1 MGNTK
6 IIPRGFGPVL
16 VLVPLAGVVG
26 GLGQWWADGGSQAV
40 QLTRCGALLAEA
52 WEAAVVEEVLFRG
65 VLLWACLSWARRR
78 NEAYPRRASRARR
91 FAGLRAVVDPVG
103 FAVMTSSLIFGLA
116 HLFPEGSLMAP
127 GADIGV
133 AAIQGVLKVAQATLF
148 GAVMALLVVR
158 SPTARVLSRQLGA
171 FPGGTRN
178 RSRPFRSVVLGPSS
192 ADGRRAAFYLSHGQR
207 GRSRTFGDHNGS
219 AGMGRKIM
227 LGFAHEQN

>member
-6 IIPRGFGPVL
+6 IIPRGFGPALVL
-16 VLVPLAGVVG
+16 VLLAGVVG

-40 QLTRCGALLAEA
+40 QLARCGALLAEA
-52 WEAAVVEEVLFRG
+52 WEAAAVEEVLFRG

-78 NEAYPRRASRARR
+78 NEAYPRRAPRAHRHR

-103 FAVMTSSLIFGLA
+103 FAVMASSLIFGLA

-133 AAIQGVLKVAQATLF
+133 AAIQGVFKVTQSTLF

-158 SPTARVLSRQLGA
+158 SPYG
-171 FPGGTRN
+171 
-178 RSRPFRSVVLGPSS
+178 SRPLPQRALSLVAPVIAHGLFDLLFWGPLLLTGGVLPSTYLMGNA
-192 ADGRRAAFYLSHGQR
+192 ADLVPLVITTVLLAWAVKSC
-207 GRSRTFGDHNGS
+207 
-219 AGMGRKIM
+219 
-227 LGFAHEQN
+227 

>member
-6 IIPRGFGPVL
+6 IIPCGFGPVL
-16 VLVPLAGVVG
+16 VLVLLAGVVG

-40 QLTRCGALLAEA
+40 QLARCGALLAEA
-52 WEAAVVEEVLFRG
+52 WEAAAVEEVLFRG

-78 NEAYPRRASRARR
+78 NEAYPRRAPRAHRHR

-103 FAVMTSSLIFGLA
+103 FAVMASSLIFGLA

-133 AAIQGVLKVAQATLF
+133 AAIQGVFKVTQATLF

-158 SPTARVLSRQLGA
+158 SPYG
-171 FPGGTRN
+171 
-178 RSRPFRSVVLGPSS
+178 SRPFPQRALSLMAPVIVHGLFDLLFWGPLLLTGGVLPSTYLTGNP
-192 ADGRRAAFYLSHGQR
+192 ADLVPLVITTVLLAWAVKSC
-207 GRSRTFGDHNGS
+207 
-219 AGMGRKIM
+219 
-227 LGFAHEQN
+227 

>member
-6 IIPRGFGPVL
+6 IIPCGFGPVL
-16 VLVPLAGVVG
+16 VLVLLAGVVG

-40 QLTRCGALLAEA
+40 QLARCDALLAEA

-78 NEAYPRRASRARR
+78 NEAYPRRAPRAHRHR

-103 FAVMTSSLIFGLA
+103 FAVMASSLIFGLA

-133 AAIQGVLKVAQATLF
+133 AAIQGFLKVTQSTLF
-148 GAVMALLVVR
+148 GAVMAQLVVR
-158 SPTARVLSRQLGA
+158 SPYGSRSFPQRALPLMAPVIVHGLFDLLFWGPLLLTGGVLPSTYLTGNPA
-171 FPGGTRN
+171 DLVPLVITT
-178 RSRPFRSVVLGPSS
+178 VLLAWAVKSC
-192 ADGRRAAFYLSHGQR
+192 
-207 GRSRTFGDHNGS
+207 
-219 AGMGRKIM
+219 
-227 LGFAHEQN
+227 

>member
-1 MGNTK
+1 MENTK
-6 IIPRGFGPVL
+6 IIPCGFGPVL
-16 VLVPLAGVVG
+16 VLVLLAGVVG

-40 QLTRCGALLAEA
+40 QLARCGALLAEA

-78 NEAYPRRASRARR
+78 NEAYPRRAPRAHRHR

-103 FAVMTSSLIFGLA
+103 FAVMASSLIFGLA

-133 AAIQGVLKVAQATLF
+133 AAIQGFLKVTQSTLF

-158 SPTARVLSRQLGA
+158 SPYG
-171 FPGGTRN
+171 
-178 RSRPFRSVVLGPSS
+178 SRPFPQRALSLMAPVIVHGLFDLLFWGPLLLTGGVLPSTYLTGNP
-192 ADGRRAAFYLSHGQR
+192 ADLVPLVITTVLLAWAVKSC
-207 GRSRTFGDHNGS
+207 
-219 AGMGRKIM
+219 
-227 LGFAHEQN
+227 

>member
-1 MGNTK
+1 MQ
-6 IIPRGFGPVL
+6 
-16 VLVPLAGVVG
+16 LA
-26 GLGQWWADGGSQAV
+26 
-40 QLTRCGALLAEA
+40 RCGALLAEA

-78 NEAYPRRASRARR
+78 NEAYPRRASRAHR

-133 AAIQGVLKVAQATLF
+133 AAIQGVLKVTQSTLF

-158 SPTARVLSRQLGA
+158 SPYG
-171 FPGGTRN
+171 
-178 RSRPFRSVVLGPSS
+178 SRPLPQRALSLVAPVIVHGLFDLLFWGPLLLTGGVLPSTYLTGNVVDLVPLVITTVLLAWAVKSC
-192 ADGRRAAFYLSHGQR
+192 
-207 GRSRTFGDHNGS
+207 
-219 AGMGRKIM
+219 
-227 LGFAHEQN
+227 

>member
-6 IIPRGFGPVL
+6 IIPCGFGPVL
-16 VLVPLAGVVG
+16 VLVLLAGVVG

-40 QLTRCGALLAEA
+40 QLARCGALLAEA

-78 NEAYPRRASRARR
+78 NEAYPRRAPRAHRHR

-103 FAVMTSSLIFGLA
+103 FAVMASSLIFGLA

-133 AAIQGVLKVAQATLF
+133 AAIQGVFKVTQSTLF

-158 SPTARVLSRQLGA
+158 SPYG
-171 FPGGTRN
+171 
-178 RSRPFRSVVLGPSS
+178 SRPFPQRALSLMAPVIVHGFFDLLFWGPFLLTGGVLPSTYLTGNP
-192 ADGRRAAFYLSHGQR
+192 ADLVPLVITTVLLAWAVKSC
-207 GRSRTFGDHNGS
+207 
-219 AGMGRKIM
+219 
-227 LGFAHEQN
+227 

>member
-6 IIPRGFGPVL
+6 IIPCGFGPVL
-16 VLVPLAGVVG
+16 VLVLLAGVVG

-40 QLTRCGALLAEA
+40 QLARCGALLAEA

-78 NEAYPRRASRARR
+78 NEAYPRRAPRAHRHR

-103 FAVMTSSLIFGLA
+103 FAVMASSLIFGLA
-116 HLFPEGSLMAP
+116 HLFPEGSLIAP

-133 AAIQGVLKVAQATLF
+133 AAIQGFLKVTQSTLF

-158 SPTARVLSRQLGA
+158 SPYG
-171 FPGGTRN
+171 
-178 RSRPFRSVVLGPSS
+178 SRPFPQRALSLMAPVIVHGLFDLLFWGPLLLTGGVLPSTYLTGNP
-192 ADGRRAAFYLSHGQR
+192 ADLVPLVITTVLLAWAVKSC
-207 GRSRTFGDHNGS
+207 
-219 AGMGRKIM
+219 
-227 LGFAHEQN
+227 

>member
-6 IIPRGFGPVL
+6 IIPCGFGPVL
-16 VLVPLAGVVG
+16 VLVLLAGVVG

-40 QLTRCGALLAEA
+40 QLARCGALLAEA

-78 NEAYPRRASRARR
+78 NEAYPRRAPRAHRHR

-103 FAVMTSSLIFGLA
+103 FAVMASSLIFGLA

-133 AAIQGVLKVAQATLF
+133 AAIRGVLKVTQSTLF

-158 SPTARVLSRQLGA
+158 SPYG
-171 FPGGTRN
+171 
-178 RSRPFRSVVLGPSS
+178 SRPFPQRALSLMAPVIVHGLFDLLFWGPLLLTGGVLPSTYLTGNP
-192 ADGRRAAFYLSHGQR
+192 ADLVPLVITTVLLAWAVKSC
-207 GRSRTFGDHNGS
+207 
-219 AGMGRKIM
+219 
-227 LGFAHEQN
+227 

>member
-6 IIPRGFGPVL
+6 IIPCGFGPVL

-40 QLTRCGALLAEA
+40 QLARCGALLAEA

-78 NEAYPRRASRARR
+78 NEAYPRRAPRAHRHR

-103 FAVMTSSLIFGLA
+103 FAVMASSLIFGLA

-133 AAIQGVLKVAQATLF
+133 AAIQGVLKVTQSTLF

-158 SPTARVLSRQLGA
+158 SPYG
-171 FPGGTRN
+171 
-178 RSRPFRSVVLGPSS
+178 SRPFPQRALSLMAPVIVHGLFDLLFWGPLLLTGGVLPSTYLTGNP
-192 ADGRRAAFYLSHGQR
+192 ADLVPLVITTVLLAWAVKSC
-207 GRSRTFGDHNGS
+207 
-219 AGMGRKIM
+219 
-227 LGFAHEQN
+227 

>member
-6 IIPRGFGPVL
+6 IIPCGFGSALVL
-16 VLVPLAGVVG
+16 VLLAGVVG

-40 QLTRCGALLAEA
+40 QLARCGALLAEA

-78 NEAYPRRASRARR
+78 NEAYPRRAPRAHRHR

-103 FAVMTSSLIFGLA
+103 FAVMASSLIFGLA

-133 AAIQGVLKVAQATLF
+133 AAIQGVLKVTQSTLF

-158 SPTARVLSRQLGA
+158 SPYG
-171 FPGGTRN
+171 
-178 RSRPFRSVVLGPSS
+178 SRPFPQRALSLMAPVIVHGLFDLLFWGPLLLTGGVLPSTYLTGNP
-192 ADGRRAAFYLSHGQR
+192 ADLVPLVITTVLLAWAVKSC
-207 GRSRTFGDHNGS
+207 
-219 AGMGRKIM
+219 
-227 LGFAHEQN
+227 

>member
-6 IIPRGFGPVL
+6 IIPCGFGPVL
-16 VLVPLAGVVG
+16 VLVLLAGVVG

-40 QLTRCGALLAEA
+40 QLARCGALLAEA

-78 NEAYPRRASRARR
+78 NEAYPRRAPRAHRHR

-103 FAVMTSSLIFGLA
+103 FAVMASSLIFGLA
-116 HLFPEGSLMAP
+116 HLFPEGSLIAP

-133 AAIQGVLKVAQATLF
+133 AAIQGVLKVTQSTLF

-158 SPTARVLSRQLGA
+158 SPYG
-171 FPGGTRN
+171 
-178 RSRPFRSVVLGPSS
+178 SRPFPQRALSLMAPVIVHGLFDLLFWGPLLLTGGVLPSTYLTGIP
-192 ADGRRAAFYLSHGQR
+192 ADLVPLVITTVLLAWAVKSC
-207 GRSRTFGDHNGS
+207 
-219 AGMGRKIM
+219 
-227 LGFAHEQN
+227 

>member
-6 IIPRGFGPVL
+6 IIPCGFGPVL
-16 VLVPLAGVVG
+16 VLVLLAGVVG

-40 QLTRCGALLAEA
+40 QLARWGALLAEA

-78 NEAYPRRASRARR
+78 NEAYPRRAPRAHRHR

-103 FAVMTSSLIFGLA
+103 FAVMASSLIFGLA

-158 SPTARVLSRQLGA
+158 SPYG
-171 FPGGTRN
+171 
-178 RSRPFRSVVLGPSS
+178 SRPFPQRALSLMAPVIVHGLFDLLFWGPLLLTGGVLPSTYLTGNP
-192 ADGRRAAFYLSHGQR
+192 ADLVPLVITTVLLAWAVKSC
-207 GRSRTFGDHNGS
+207 
-219 AGMGRKIM
+219 
-227 LGFAHEQN
+227 

>member
-6 IIPRGFGPVL
+6 IIPCGFGPVL
-16 VLVPLAGVVG
+16 VLVLLAGVVG

-40 QLTRCGALLAEA
+40 QLARCGALLAEA

-78 NEAYPRRASRARR
+78 NEAYPRRAPRAHRHR

-103 FAVMTSSLIFGLA
+103 FAVMASSLIFGLA

-133 AAIQGVLKVAQATLF
+133 AAIQGVLKVTQSTLF

-158 SPTARVLSRQLGA
+158 SPYG
-171 FPGGTRN
+171 
-178 RSRPFRSVVLGPSS
+178 SRPFPQRALSLMAPVIVHGLFDLLFWGPLLPTRGVLPSTYLTGNP
-192 ADGRRAAFYLSHGQR
+192 ADLVPLVITTVLLAWAVKSC
-207 GRSRTFGDHNGS
+207 
-219 AGMGRKIM
+219 
-227 LGFAHEQN
+227 

>member
-6 IIPRGFGPVL
+6 IIPCGFGPVL
-16 VLVPLAGVVG
+16 VLVLLAGVVG

-40 QLTRCGALLAEA
+40 QLARCGALLAEA

-78 NEAYPRRASRARR
+78 NEAYPRRAPRAHRHR
-91 FAGLRAVVDPVG
+91 FAGLRAVVDPAG
-103 FAVMTSSLIFGLA
+103 FAVMASSLVFGLA

-158 SPTARVLSRQLGA
+158 SPYG
-171 FPGGTRN
+171 
-178 RSRPFRSVVLGPSS
+178 SRPFPQRALSLMAPVIVHGLFDLLFWGPLLLTGGVLPSTYLTGNP
-192 ADGRRAAFYLSHGQR
+192 ADLVPLVITTVLLAWAVKSC
-207 GRSRTFGDHNGS
+207 
-219 AGMGRKIM
+219 
-227 LGFAHEQN
+227 

>member
-6 IIPRGFGPVL
+6 IIPRGFGPALVL
-16 VLVPLAGVVG
+16 VLLAGVVG

-40 QLTRCGALLAEA
+40 QLARCGALLAEA

-78 NEAYPRRASRARR
+78 NEAYPRRAPRAHRHR

-103 FAVMTSSLIFGLA
+103 FAVMASSLIFGLA

-133 AAIQGVLKVAQATLF
+133 AAIQGFLKVTQSTLF
-148 GAVMALLVVR
+148 GAVMAQLVVR
-158 SPTARVLSRQLGA
+158 SPYGSRSFPQRALSLMAPVIVHGLFDLLFWGPLLLTGGVLPSTYLTGNPA
-171 FPGGTRN
+171 DLVPLVITT
-178 RSRPFRSVVLGPSS
+178 VLLAWAVKSC
-192 ADGRRAAFYLSHGQR
+192 
-207 GRSRTFGDHNGS
+207 
-219 AGMGRKIM
+219 
-227 LGFAHEQN
+227 

>member
-6 IIPRGFGPVL
+6 IIPCGFGPVL
-16 VLVPLAGVVG
+16 VLVLLAGVVG

-40 QLTRCGALLAEA
+40 QLARCGALLAEA

-78 NEAYPRRASRARR
+78 NEAYPRRAPRAHRHR

-103 FAVMTSSLIFGLA
+103 FAVMASSLIFGLA

-133 AAIQGVLKVAQATLF
+133 AAIQGFLKVTQSTLF
-148 GAVMALLVVR
+148 GAVMAQLVVR
-158 SPTARVLSRQLGA
+158 SPYGSRSFPQRALPLMAPVIVHGLFDLLFWGPLLLTGGVLPSTYLTGNPA
-171 FPGGTRN
+171 DLVPLVITT
-178 RSRPFRSVVLGPSS
+178 VLLAWAVKSC
-192 ADGRRAAFYLSHGQR
+192 
-207 GRSRTFGDHNGS
+207 
-219 AGMGRKIM
+219 
-227 LGFAHEQN
+227 

>member
-6 IIPRGFGPVL
+6 IIPCGFGPVL
-16 VLVPLAGVVG
+16 VLVLLASVVG

-40 QLTRCGALLAEA
+40 QLARWGALLAEA

-78 NEAYPRRASRARR
+78 NEAYPRRAPRAHRHR
-91 FAGLRAVVDPVG
+91 FAGLCAVVDPAG
-103 FAVMTSSLIFGLA
+103 FAVMASSFIFGLA

-133 AAIQGVLKVAQATLF
+133 AAIQGVLKVTQSTLF

-158 SPTARVLSRQLGA
+158 SPYG
-171 FPGGTRN
+171 
-178 RSRPFRSVVLGPSS
+178 SRPFPQRALSLMAPVIVHGLFDLLFWGPLLLTGGVLPSTYLTGNP
-192 ADGRRAAFYLSHGQR
+192 ADLVPLVITTVLLAWAVKSC
-207 GRSRTFGDHNGS
+207 
-219 AGMGRKIM
+219 
-227 LGFAHEQN
+227 

>member
-6 IIPRGFGPVL
+6 IIPCGFGPVL
-16 VLVPLAGVVG
+16 VLVLLAGVVG

-40 QLTRCGALLAEA
+40 QLARCGALLAEA

-78 NEAYPRRASRARR
+78 NEAYPRRAPRAHRHR

-103 FAVMTSSLIFGLA
+103 FAVMASSLIFGLA

-133 AAIQGVLKVAQATLF
+133 AAIQGVLKVTQSTLF

-158 SPTARVLSRQLGA
+158 SPYG
-171 FPGGTRN
+171 
-178 RSRPFRSVVLGPSS
+178 SRPFPQ
-192 ADGRRAAFYLSHGQR
+192 RALSLM
-207 GRSRTFGDHNGS
+207 
-219 AGMGRKIM
+219 AP
-227 LGFAHEQN
+227 

>member
-6 IIPRGFGPVL
+6 IIPCGFGPVL
-16 VLVPLAGVVG
+16 VWVLLAGVVG

-40 QLTRCGALLAEA
+40 QLARCGALLAEA

-78 NEAYPRRASRARR
+78 NEAYPRRAPRAHRHR

-103 FAVMTSSLIFGLA
+103 FAVMASSLIFGLA

-133 AAIQGVLKVAQATLF
+133 AAIQGVLKVTQSTLF

-158 SPTARVLSRQLGA
+158 SPYG
-171 FPGGTRN
+171 
-178 RSRPFRSVVLGPSS
+178 SRPFPQRALSLMAPVIVHGLFDLLFWGPLLLTGGVLPSTYLTGIP
-192 ADGRRAAFYLSHGQR
+192 ADLVPLVITTVLLAWAVKSC
-207 GRSRTFGDHNGS
+207 
-219 AGMGRKIM
+219 
-227 LGFAHEQN
+227 

>member
-6 IIPRGFGPVL
+6 IIPCGFGPVL
-16 VLVPLAGVVG
+16 VLVLLAGVVG

-52 WEAAVVEEVLFRG
+52 WEAAAVEEVLFRG

-78 NEAYPRRASRARR
+78 NEAYPRRAPRAHRHR

-103 FAVMTSSLIFGLA
+103 FAVMASSLIFGLA

-133 AAIQGVLKVAQATLF
+133 AAIQGVLKVTQATLF

-158 SPTARVLSRQLGA
+158 SPYG
-171 FPGGTRN
+171 
-178 RSRPFRSVVLGPSS
+178 SRPFPQRALSLMAPVIVHGLFDLLFWGPLLLTGGVLPSTYLTGNP
-192 ADGRRAAFYLSHGQR
+192 ADLVPLVITTVLLAWAVKSC
-207 GRSRTFGDHNGS
+207 
-219 AGMGRKIM
+219 
-227 LGFAHEQN
+227 

>member
-6 IIPRGFGPVL
+6 IIPCGFGPVL
-16 VLVPLAGVVG
+16 VLVLLAGVVG

-40 QLTRCGALLAEA
+40 QLARCGALLAEA

-78 NEAYPRRASRARR
+78 NEAYPRRAPRAHRHR

-103 FAVMTSSLIFGLA
+103 FAVMASSLIFGLA

-133 AAIQGVLKVAQATLF
+133 AAIQGVLKVTQSTLF
-148 GAVMALLVVR
+148 GAVMAQLVVR
-158 SPTARVLSRQLGA
+158 SPYG
-171 FPGGTRN
+171 
-178 RSRPFRSVVLGPSS
+178 SRPFPQRALSLMAPVIVHGLFDLLFWGPLLLTGGVLPSTYLTGNP
-192 ADGRRAAFYLSHGQR
+192 ADLVPLVITTVLLAWAVKSC
-207 GRSRTFGDHNGS
+207 
-219 AGMGRKIM
+219 
-227 LGFAHEQN
+227 

>member
-6 IIPRGFGPVL
+6 IIPCGFGPVL
-16 VLVPLAGVVG
+16 VLVLLAGVVG

-40 QLTRCGALLAEA
+40 QLARCGALLAEA

-78 NEAYPRRASRARR
+78 NEAYPRRAPRVHRHR

-103 FAVMTSSLIFGLA
+103 FAVMASSLIFGLA

-133 AAIQGVLKVAQATLF
+133 AAIQGFLKVTQSTLF

-158 SPTARVLSRQLGA
+158 SPYG
-171 FPGGTRN
+171 
-178 RSRPFRSVVLGPSS
+178 SRPFPQRALSLMAPVIVHGLFDLLFWGPLLLTGGVLPSTYLTGIP
-192 ADGRRAAFYLSHGQR
+192 ADLVPLVITTVLLAWAVKSC
-207 GRSRTFGDHNGS
+207 
-219 AGMGRKIM
+219 
-227 LGFAHEQN
+227 

>member
-6 IIPRGFGPVL
+6 IIPCGFGPVL
-16 VLVPLAGVVG
+16 VLVLLAGVVG

-40 QLTRCGALLAEA
+40 QLARCDALLAEA

-78 NEAYPRRASRARR
+78 NEAYPRRAPRAHRHR
-91 FAGLRAVVDPVG
+91 FAGLRAVVDPAG
-103 FAVMTSSLIFGLA
+103 FAVMASSLIFGLA

-133 AAIQGVLKVAQATLF
+133 AAIQGVLKVTQATLF

-158 SPTARVLSRQLGA
+158 SPYG
-171 FPGGTRN
+171 
-178 RSRPFRSVVLGPSS
+178 SRPFPQRALSLMAPVIVHGLFDLLFWGPLLLTGGVLPSTYLTGNP
-192 ADGRRAAFYLSHGQR
+192 ADLVPLVITTVLLAWAVKSC
-207 GRSRTFGDHNGS
+207 
-219 AGMGRKIM
+219 
-227 LGFAHEQN
+227 

>member
-6 IIPRGFGPVL
+6 IIPCGFGPVL
-16 VLVPLAGVVG
+16 VLVLLAGVVG

-40 QLTRCGALLAEA
+40 QLARCGALLAEA

-78 NEAYPRRASRARR
+78 NEAYPRRAPRAHRHR

-103 FAVMTSSLIFGLA
+103 FAVMASSLIFGLA

-133 AAIQGVLKVAQATLF
+133 AAIQGVLKVTQSTLF

-158 SPTARVLSRQLGA
+158 SPYG
-171 FPGGTRN
+171 
-178 RSRPFRSVVLGPSS
+178 SRPFPQRALSLMAPVIVHGLFDLLSGGVLPSTYLTGNP
-192 ADGRRAAFYLSHGQR
+192 ADLVPLVITTVLLAWAVKSC
-207 GRSRTFGDHNGS
+207 
-219 AGMGRKIM
+219 
-227 LGFAHEQN
+227 

>member
-6 IIPRGFGPVL
+6 IIPCGFGPVL
-16 VLVPLAGVVG
+16 VLVLLAGVVG
-26 GLGQWWADGGSQAV
+26 GFGQWWADGGSQAV
-40 QLTRCGALLAEA
+40 QLARCGALLAEA

-78 NEAYPRRASRARR
+78 NEAYPRRAPRAHRHR

-103 FAVMTSSLIFGLA
+103 FAVMASSLIFGLA

-133 AAIQGVLKVAQATLF
+133 AAIQGFLKVTQSTLF

-158 SPTARVLSRQLGA
+158 SPYG
-171 FPGGTRN
+171 
-178 RSRPFRSVVLGPSS
+178 SRPFPQRALSLMAPVIVHGLFDLLFWGPLLLTGGVLPSTYLTGNP
-192 ADGRRAAFYLSHGQR
+192 ADLVPLVITTVLLAWAVKSC
-207 GRSRTFGDHNGS
+207 
-219 AGMGRKIM
+219 
-227 LGFAHEQN
+227 